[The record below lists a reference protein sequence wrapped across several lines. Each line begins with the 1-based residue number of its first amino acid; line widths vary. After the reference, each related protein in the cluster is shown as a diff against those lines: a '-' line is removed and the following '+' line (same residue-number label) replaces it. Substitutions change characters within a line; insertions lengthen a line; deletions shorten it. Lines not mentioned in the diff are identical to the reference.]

1 MGTLILKESNA
12 PAGILFEEVQVQTS
26 VTQPRGVMM
35 PTWELMIS
43 LNRGTRI

>member
-26 VTQPRGVMM
+26 VTQPCAVMM
-35 PTWELMIS
+35 PRWELIIS
-43 LNRGTRI
+43 VNRGTRI